1 MHTVHSNHLNAF
13 SINTNSILLSRSQ
26 LPLSRSSTSA
36 SALPLP
42 STSAAVCYGPSDLRV
57 DSRPLWPPA
66 PGEASIA
73 LGPTGLCGSD
83 LHYYTHG
90 RNGDFALRAPL
101 VLGHEAAGTVTA
113 LGPGVTNLRVGQRV
127 AIECGVMCGDC
138 NKCKE
143 GRYNLCKGMR
153 FASSAKTFPHL
164 DGTLQERMNHPA
176 HLLHP
181 IPENVSLE
189 LAALAEPLS
198 VLIHAARRVG
208 LSSSSKDSSSSSPK
222 TVLVFGVGAIG
233 LLACTLA
240 RARGA
245 TRVVA
250 LDINQ
255 QRLAFAQSN
264 GLADATYCLPLSNKT
279 KSGATQEEK
288 LLAAKENIMAA
299 LQHFDAPDGFDVVFE
314 CTGAEPCIQ
323 MSIHACATGG
333 RIMLIGMGTSNITLP
348 LSAAATREVDIL
360 GSFRYAN
367 TYPEA
372 LQLLASGE
380 LRGVE
385 KLITH
390 RYRLEDAKEA
400 FELMRRGR
408 DEKGGL
414 VIKVMV
420 GGSGNGNGN

>member
-1 MHTVHSNHLNAF
+1 MPASNNLNLNNSF
-13 SINTNSILLSRSQ
+13 SFNTNSFLLSRSH
-26 LPLSRSSTSA
+26 LPASPLS
-36 SALPLP
+36 LP

-66 PGEASIA
+66 PGEATIA

-113 LGPGVTNLRVGQRV
+113 LGPGVTTLRVGQRV
-127 AIECGVMCGDC
+127 AVECGVMCGDC

-208 LSSSSKDSSSSSPK
+208 LSSKDSTSTTPK

-255 QRLAFAQSN
+255 QRLTFAQSN

-279 KSGATQEEK
+279 KSAGATQEEK

-299 LQHFDAPDGFDVVFE
+299 LQHFEAPDGFDIVFE

-372 LQLLASGE
+372 LQLLSSGE
-380 LRGVE
+380 LRGIE

-420 GGSGNGNGN
+420 GGSGSGSACASGN